1 MTKLLTLGELAA
13 VTGAQV
19 RGDSG
24 YQVSG
29 LATLKSAGA
38 ENISFLANEKYRSQ
52 VANSGA
58 GAVIM
63 RSSDDDGSARNA
75 LLTDAPY
82 VAYARIAQLLDTT
95 PAMQPGIHPTAVIA
109 DDVVLGQGVAVGPYT
124 VIEAGVRIGDNVQIG
139 AHCFIGQG
147 CELGE
152 QSRLWSNVTLYHG
165 VKVGHHS
172 TIHSTAVIGGD
183 GFGWANE
190 KGKWIKI
197 PQLGGVVIGHH
208 ADIGVGTTIDRGA
221 LDDTI
226 IGDHCIVD
234 NQVQIGHN
242 VVIGDGTA
250 IAGQVG
256 ISGSTRIG
264 KGCLIGGQA
273 GLAGHIEIAD
283 GVQLH
288 GQAMVTKSI
297 DQAGVYASGNPVVP
311 QGEWARVGVRYKQ
324 LPELFK
330 RVKVLETKIKE

>member
-1 MTKLLTLGELAA
+1 MALLTLAELAA
-13 VTGAQV
+13 ETGAEI
-19 RGDSG
+19 RGDSA

-29 LATLKSAGA
+29 LATLRSAGPD
-38 ENISFLANEKYRSQ
+38 NISFLANEKYRSQ
-52 VANSGA
+52 VAQSNA

-63 RSSDDDGSARNA
+63 RAEDDDGSASNA

-82 VAYARIAQLLDTT
+82 VAYARIAQMLDTT
-95 PAMQPGIHPTAVIA
+95 PSMSAGIHPTATIAKDVEIGRDVAIGPYAVIESGVHIA
-109 DDVVLGQGVAVGPYT
+109 DH
-124 VIEAGVRIGDNVQIG
+124 VQIG

-147 CELGE
+147 SQIGE
-152 QSRLWSNVTLYHG
+152 FSRLWSNVTVYHG
-165 VKVGHHS
+165 VQIGQNT

-183 GFGWANE
+183 GFGWAHE
-190 KGKWIKI
+190 GGKWIKI
-197 PQLGGVVIGHH
+197 PQLGRVIIGHH
-208 ADIGVGTTIDRGA
+208 VDIGVGTTIDRGA

-226 IGDHCIVD
+226 IGDHCIID

-256 ISGSTRIG
+256 IAGSTRIG

-283 GVQLH
+283 YVQLH

-297 DQAGVYASGNPVVP
+297 EQAGVYASGNPVVP

-330 RVKVLETKIKE
+330 RVKVLETKIKK